1 MSALKK
7 PKELIDLGFVTIELI
22 RPNIACVNVQNDEIV
37 SVEKGIKILETYKP
51 MIGDIKHATLVNLAG
66 FYPPIKEFYKF
77 ILSQRTI
84 EKDNLVARAVVS
96 TNVATR
102 IEWQNF
108 INTYKPL
115 TPTKLFST
123 IDEAITW
130 IEPQLNR

>member
-1 MSALKK
+1 M
-7 PKELIDLGFVTIELI
+7 PELQEMKQIIDLGFVTIELI

-37 SVEKGIKILETYKP
+37 SVEKGIKILDTYKP

-77 ILSQRTI
+77 ILSQRST

-96 TNVATR
+96 TNMATR

-108 INTYKPL
+108 INSFKPL

-123 IDEAITW
+123 IDEAISW
-130 IEPQLNR
+130 LEPQLNK